1 MVITAKCAHC
11 GAQIVFSQNT
21 EAVLCKYCDSVNVV
35 PRTIKPAVS
44 VPSSAE
50 ASVNEVET
58 QEIEL
63 IELVPQR
70 VITPVT
76 YWILEDEWI
85 FGDLLITENELC
97 FKPRKDLNDKLTG
110 KQKFKGMTE
119 ECFETVRY
127 VPLEKIDQYK
137 PTSTG
142 LMLHLH
148 TTNGVQ
154 IKMQIISRSGVKS
167 GEIEREIIERQKKLF
182 LNTVMQEINKFDEFN
197 ESHFTPTD
205 DLNQNVSDNL
215 EKKTFKNEE
224 YSTEYQSQKDS
235 RKKTFNLIKYIVL
248 TILILLYIMAKCS

>member
-1 MVITAKCAHC
+1 MRSDNLH
-11 GAQIVFSQNT
+11 Q
-21 EAVLCKYCDSVNVV
+21 LPYY
-35 PRTIKPAVS
+35 R
-44 VPSSAE
+44 
-50 ASVNEVET
+50 
-58 QEIEL
+58 L
-63 IELVPQR
+63 
-70 VITPVT
+70 
-76 YWILEDEWI
+76 
-85 FGDLLITENELC
+85 
-97 FKPRKDLNDKLTG
+97 
-110 KQKFKGMTE
+110 
-119 ECFETVRY
+119 
-127 VPLEKIDQYK
+127 
-137 PTSTG
+137 
-142 LMLHLH
+142 LHLH

-154 IKMQIISRSGVKS
+154 IKMQILSRSGVKS